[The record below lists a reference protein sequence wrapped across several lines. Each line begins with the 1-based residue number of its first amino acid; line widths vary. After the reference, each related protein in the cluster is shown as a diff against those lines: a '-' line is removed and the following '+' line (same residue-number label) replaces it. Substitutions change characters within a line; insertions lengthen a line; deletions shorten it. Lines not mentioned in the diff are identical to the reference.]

1 MTFQRYGSHLLE
13 FLGCKFTSKRGKKG
27 IYNGEFSKVNALRK
41 GNRKPLPLF
50 SASKI
55 KSFLKKKNN
64 LVAPYNGNV
73 FIAA

>member
-41 GNRKPLPLF
+41 GRLGACRFWLEQTLNTCGNIEF
-50 SASKI
+50 SH
-55 KSFLKKKNN
+55 LKD
-64 LVAPYNGNV
+64 NGV
-73 FIAA
+73 IHAL